1 MKNGL
6 LMKQKIIFWLD
17 ADLTSYCLAYYLQ
30 QRIDAEFYAIIDITN
45 RAKEFFLNQKL
56 VTFQKVWF
64 YHDYVMKSTKDN
76 VVNENESGLNISE
89 LVKNDRIFNPKY
101 NEFYN
106 FTKNEINSIITN
118 EFSLFNE
125 VLQIKPNIF
134 VTTETALR
142 PHHTFHKL
150 CQAQKIKTLMLNNA
164 NWGNL
169 SYLSE
174 NFQELDNFEMNFKHR
189 QTTSNTFE
197 QLEKRLQKKILSKNL
212 TNFYTGLRKSKL
224 EKIFAAL
231 QFLLISNNDHIKTH
245 YTYFGRTKLKVL
257 LKYFK
262 YSIQKKIRKNF
273 IDKNLIKEINPNDS
287 FIYFPLHMEQERSTL
302 IDAPFNTDQLQVV
315 KQIVKS
321 LPVGIN
327 LYVKEHP
334 SMKSRN
340 WRSISIYKELIR
352 LPNVTLLHPSVN
364 PNLLLEKCSLVIVI
378 TGTAAFDA
386 GFYGKPA
393 ITFVETEFS
402 SLEHISVLKKDAE
415 LPELIRNSLKKSIN
429 PEIIQEY
436 IEYVE
441 KNAILID
448 MNSLQQDIQDVLS
461 YGGYL
466 VDVEINDDEFR
477 KLLESKKEEFNL
489 LADEHIKKII

>member
-1 MKNGL
+1 MNKKILVWIDSSLTYFGL
-6 LMKQKIIFWLD
+6 CKSLQEKYD
-17 ADLTSYCLAYYLQ
+17 GDL
-30 QRIDAEFYAIIDITN
+30 YAIYDIPD
-45 RAKEFFLNQKL
+45 KPKSY
-56 VTFQKVWF
+56 FQKQEIIKFQKTWF
-64 YHDYVMKSTKDN
+64 YHD
-76 VVNENESGLNISE
+76 LISARSSKPDIE
-89 LVKNDRIFNPKY
+89 FLKTFEEKYDINLWLLARNDRIFN
-101 NEFYN
+101 EFNDFYD
-106 FTKNEINSIITN
+106 FTEDEILSILEQESKSFDKI
-118 EFSLFNE
+118 LDE
-125 VLQIKPNIF
+125 VNPDYVILWHPTLQQDYLLYLICK
-134 VTTETALR
+134 A
-142 PHHTFHKL
+142 KG
-150 CQAQKIKTLMLNNA
+150 IKTLILRTTRIGKKFIISDNNQDIGFNKITSGA
-164 NWGNL
+164 NSDKITDNILEYHDKFDPRKVTAGFRNRFMNSNSDMISAL
-169 SYLSE
+169 KKYIFSE
-174 NFQELDNFEMNFKHR
+174 NSSMN
-189 QTTSNTFE
+189 
-197 QLEKRLQKKILSKNL
+197 
-212 TNFYTGLRKSKL
+212 
-224 EKIFAAL
+224 
-231 QFLLISNNDHIKTH
+231 TH

-257 LKYFK
+257 FKYFK

-273 IDKNLIKEINPNDS
+273 IDKNLIKEIDPDDS

-402 SLEHISVLKKDAE
+402 SLEHISVLKNDAE
-415 LPELIRNSLKKSIN
+415 LPELIKNSLKKSIN
-429 PEIIQEY
+429 PEIMQEY
-436 IEYVE
+436 IKYVE

-448 MNSLQQDIQDVLS
+448 MDSLQQDIQDVLS

-477 KLLESKKEEFNL
+477 KLLESKKEEFDL